1 MIDRLPDPPLLVIT
15 DRATAAGPVAE
26 IVAAALRGGC
36 RWVMIRDKE
45 TEGDGIAP
53 ELVAR
58 CRAAGAVAVVN
69 GDVARAATLT
79 AGGVHLQ
86 SALEVGPARAILGV
100 TALIGVSCHSES
112 DIGAAEAAGADYVTL
127 SPVFLTASKP
137 GYGPALG
144 LDGLQSACR
153 GTRLPVLALAGIDAG
168 NAGACLVAGAAGI
181 AVMGGVMRA
190 TDPEATVQRLVGAL
204 VDPSAG
210 PLYVKRTSKP
220 VSGG

>member
-26 IVAAALRGGC
+26 IVPAALRGGC
-36 RWVMIRDKE
+36 RWVMIRDKDA
-45 TEGDGIAP
+45 EGEGIAP

-69 GDVARAATLT
+69 GDVARAARLT
-79 AGGVHLQ
+79 ADGVHLQ
-86 SALEVGPARAILGV
+86 SALEVGHAREMLGAS
-100 TALIGVSCHSES
+100 ALIGVSCHSES
-112 DIGAAEAAGADYVTL
+112 DIGAAEVAGADYVTL

-144 LDGLQSACR
+144 LDGLEIACR

-168 NAGACLVAGAAGI
+168 NTGACLVAGAAGI

-190 TDPEATVQRLVGAL
+190 TDPESTVQRLVDAL
-204 VDPSAG
+204 VDQPGG
-210 PLYVKRTSKP
+210 PLYV
-220 VSGG
+220 